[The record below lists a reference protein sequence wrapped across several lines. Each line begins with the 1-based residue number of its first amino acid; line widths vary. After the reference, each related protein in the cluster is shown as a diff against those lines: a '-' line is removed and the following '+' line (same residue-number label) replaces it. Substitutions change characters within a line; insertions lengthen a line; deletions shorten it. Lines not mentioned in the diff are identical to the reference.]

1 MKLNKIYKEI
11 KLKINKGNTSSEFVR
26 NYILGIFNLII
37 GLALLN
43 FFQYYLYKN
52 INFSI
57 RTDLSISSSYLVG
70 VTISYYLT
78 RKYVFQLKDSF
89 GKLIMYLKFLATN
102 SLNYFL
108 PLIVWY
114 FIEYYI
120 PEYSQTF
127 FNGINFLIANV
138 IFPIKFLIY
147 KYLIFKD

>member
-1 MKLNKIYKEI
+1 M
-11 KLKINKGNTSSEFVR
+11 
-26 NYILGIFNLII
+26 
-37 GLALLN
+37 
-43 FFQYYLYKN
+43 
-52 INFSI
+52 
-57 RTDLSISSSYLVG
+57 G

-89 GKLIMYLKFLATN
+89 GKWIMYLKFLATN